1 MSAEEN
7 CVLPLNKFGNS
18 EDSYSFLMKYKIVQ
32 CVKEKADLLLS
43 HEKYILKRYESIQ
56 KSLKYLRFF
65 VNKTIRAI

>member
-18 EDSYSFLMKYKIVQ
+18 EDSYLFLMEYKIVQ
-32 CVKEKADLLLS
+32 CMKEKAVLLLS
-43 HEKYILKRYESIQ
+43 QIYILKRYELIQ
-56 KSLKYLRFF
+56 KSLKYLRFL